1 MELKIHRDWKLQ
13 KLRAIDKLE
22 ERHGDE
28 GPAKD
33 SWEQVRRSCMAA

>member
-13 KLRAIDKLE
+13 KPRAINRQQ
-22 ERHGDE
+22 ERREDE

-33 SWEQVRRSCMAA
+33 SQEQV